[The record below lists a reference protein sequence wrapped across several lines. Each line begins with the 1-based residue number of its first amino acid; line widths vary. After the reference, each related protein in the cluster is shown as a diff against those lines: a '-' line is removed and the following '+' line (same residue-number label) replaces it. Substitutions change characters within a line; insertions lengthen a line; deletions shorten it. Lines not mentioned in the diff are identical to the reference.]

1 VSPRFARPSTNT
13 IVRLRRARPQHN
25 IAAIRWPRLKVPLQS
40 PFDSTS
46 CRLQIAVFG
55 LNPPPHAPVDC
66 PIRPSRPPAPLT
78 GMTGRYSPTTA
89 PIVPGLGFA
98 LLCYIP

>member
-1 VSPRFARPSTNT
+1 MSPRFARPSTNT

-55 LNPPPHAPVDC
+55 LTPPPTPRWTAQF
-66 PIRPSRPPAPLT
+66 
-78 GMTGRYSPTTA
+78 GR
-89 PIVPGLGFA
+89 PGLQ
-98 LLCYIP
+98 PP